1 MVGHFEVGVQEAM
14 KAKQEE
20 LDAAKSL
27 LSEIQQYICWNEMSG
42 VRART
47 NEEKWED
54 VMGVNPRTRSASN
67 R

>member
-1 MVGHFEVGVQEAM
+1 MLGYFEVDVKEAM

-20 LDAAKSL
+20 IDALKFL
-27 LSEIQQYICWNEMSG
+27 LTEIQQYICWHEMSG

-54 VMGVNPRTRSASN
+54 VMGENPRE
-67 R
+67 